1 MFILGGWLTLAF
13 SKGEFIVEH
22 DSCKNDLEPSYNSC
36 CRTNRFSNSGQYR
49 CHGLDIFSLRIH
61 SPNFSFYT
69 TWHKLTINDFW
80 EMILLLLFFSS
91 FLIFKQLLKL
101 FDIFIFARLSS
112 QGLSIGL
119 SCLPFPQ
126 YKSRCMEVS
135 IIVLGCWDEHG
146 DHPQD
151 TCRTLYENRPK
162 CHSTVTTHGRIEFL
176 LLVFKNNS
184 KRCFWYFSL

>member
-13 SKGEFIVEH
+13 SKGEFIMEH

-36 CRTNRFSNSGQYR
+36 SRTNRFSNSGQYR

-61 SPNFSFYT
+61 SRNFSFYS

-91 FLIFKQLLKL
+91 FLIFKQLSKL

-126 YKSRCMEVS
+126 YEQMHGSEYNRTGVLGWAWRPSIGHMQDTLWKQAKMSINCNNSWQDWVS
-135 IIVLGCWDEHG
+135 I
-146 DHPQD
+146 
-151 TCRTLYENRPK
+151 T
-162 CHSTVTTHGRIEFL
+162 SF
-176 LLVFKNNS
+176 
-184 KRCFWYFSL
+184 